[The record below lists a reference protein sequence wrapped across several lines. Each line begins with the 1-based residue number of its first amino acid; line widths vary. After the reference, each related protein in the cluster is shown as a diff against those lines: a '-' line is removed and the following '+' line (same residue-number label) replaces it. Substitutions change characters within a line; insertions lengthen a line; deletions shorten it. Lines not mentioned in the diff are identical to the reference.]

1 MPLGG
6 FEYSHRLIFP
16 PIGFCEDDSK
26 NSVGQRKQ
34 DDFAALGGT
43 KIGFWGNLHLRG
55 CTKRKASIR
64 WELPKERR
72 AAQHPCAERTVLRVA
87 QAFAKSCAGFAV
99 YSSHTRKPSNRRL
112 VNFFFVLF
120 LFDKEKEH
128 RSPFPKGKF
137 KPPSADK
144 EKENQTFQR
153 TFHKSPPLNK
163 NFTNRKILFF
173 TAKRQ
178 GPF

>member
-26 NSVGQRKQ
+26 NSVEQRRW
-34 DDFAALGGT
+34 DDFAVLGGT
-43 KIGFWGNLHLRG
+43 KIGFWGNLHLCG

-99 YSSHTRKPSNRRL
+99 RNPHARRRSTCK
-112 VNFFFVLF
+112 VACFFLQLF
-120 LFDKEKEH
+120 LSGKEKVD
-128 RSPFPKGKF
+128 RSLFAKEKNF
-137 KPPSADK
+137 IKPPSADK
-144 EKENQTFQR
+144 TQP
-153 TFHKSPPLNK
+153 SPLCQK
-163 NFTNRKILFF
+163 GKIL
-173 TAKRQ
+173 
-178 GPF
+178 